1 MDISRIKITKVN
13 GIYNYDIPIANN
25 TLILVGENGTG
36 KSTVLSILNL
46 IISRQWEKITEYK
59 FKDIEIDISEKSFK
73 FTKKLGLLYCDGITV
88 IITFEQGWSC
98 SEKY

>member
-1 MDISRIKITKVN
+1 MDISRIKITRVN

-46 IISRQWEKITEYK
+46 IISRETAN
-59 FKDIEIDISEKSFK
+59 KSCNLVLEPAFA
-73 FTKKLGLLYCDGITV
+73 LTV
-88 IITFEQGWSC
+88 
-98 SEKY
+98 